1 MLAVYVTVD
10 SRRLVSSALLSPNNA
25 VCPKTSTVFTERS
38 KEWHTSSLGIRT
50 NVSQQPVHSSASPSE
65 EEVTLP
71 V

>member
-1 MLAVYVTVD
+1 MSYVEIVD
-10 SRRLVSSALLSPNNA
+10 SRRIASSSLLSPNDA
-25 VCPKTSTVFTERS
+25 ACPKTCTVFTERS

-50 NVSQQPVHSSASPSE
+50 NISHQQVHSSASPSE